1 MITGIV
7 YQWDQMYALIKIV
20 FINTISLTATM
31 YIDAKNGCLL
41 NHSIQTFF
49 TLIPTPMLVGSG
61 STGNNLSCF
70 LQSSTPRARPII
82 MINTKNAKENIKTCI
97 DFSMIE

>member
-7 YQWDQMYALIKIV
+7 YQCDQMYALIKIV

-70 LQSSTPRARPII
+70 YKAAPREQGP
-82 MINTKNAKENIKTCI
+82 
-97 DFSMIE
+97 